1 MIKKPLTAIILC
13 VFSTLA
19 VASTENVANN
29 LIETKSLMAKR
40 ESYRDIDKVDLLLA
54 SRGYLGVFGGGGANM
69 DHSFQQ
75 RGTALYGPDKGG
87 PLIVVAQSA
96 ADSDSAGFVGASFGY
111 KGLTRRL
118 GHENSSWR
126 ITPALEFEGYYLR
139 SIETG
144 GLKNPTDRLD
154 VEHLFLDSF
163 PMNTGVLLV
172 NALLHFDTLN
182 RIKFHPYVGGGVGT
196 AILSITNATSTQL
209 SPAEPGINHFNL
221 NANASN
227 WTFAAQ
233 AKAGLQ
239 YDVAEHWRIFAE
251 YRFLFLAPTYYNFGS
266 TQYPSHIPTT
276 NWTVNFGSMFS
287 NLGGAGIQYNF

>member
-1 MIKKPLTAIILC
+1 MIKKPLAAIILC

-19 VASTENVANN
+19 FASTENVASHSTK
-29 LIETKSLMAKR
+29 TKSLMAKQK
-40 ESYRDIDKVDLLLA
+40 SFSDKDNIDLL
-54 SRGYLGVFGGGGANM
+54 SPNRGYLGVFGGGGANM

-96 ADSDSAGFVGASFGY
+96 ADSDSAGFVGAYFGY
-111 KGLTRRL
+111 KGIARRL
-118 GHENSSWR
+118 GRENSPWH
-126 ITPALEFEGYYLR
+126 ITPALELEGYYLR

-144 GLKNPTDRLD
+144 GLSNPTDRLD

-182 RIKFHPYVGGGVGT
+182 MSKFHPYAGGGIGT

-266 TQYPSHIPTT
+266 TQYSNHIPTT
-276 NWTVNFGSMFS
+276 NWTVNFASMFS